1 MSGNWL
7 EVANQDC
14 YQMAL
19 WKAAEH
25 PILLTSLP
33 GLLAIP
39 FSFGPSMLCLGWALV
54 VCKEPKNCT
63 GSCQEGSGVWICIF
77 NRKRSILAGMA
88 GSQDLSIHL
97 CKGMRFICDN
107 GWRGADPWVEIRDKH
122 IQNCTLECFR
132 SLECI
137 SDQQLHIPLPLADKS
152 CFSLGCRLLALFATV
167 FISTLALVSKA
178 CMCVSKLVLYLCSML
193 QFFPV
198 SPQVTAFL
206 PSNNSANGLSSLF
219 ASAFQ
224 LLNLFLFFY
233 YAKSFAFP

>member
-1 MSGNWL
+1 
-7 EVANQDC
+7 
-14 YQMAL
+14 MAL
-19 WKAAEH
+19 WKAAEY

-107 GWRGADPWVEIRDKH
+107 GWRRADPWAEIRDSIFRTVPLSALDH
-122 IQNCTLECFR
+122 LSASPINSCT
-132 SLECI
+132 SLC
-137 SDQQLHIPLPLADKS
+137 PLADKS

-167 FISTLALVSKA
+167 FISALALVSKA

>member
-1 MSGNWL
+1 
-7 EVANQDC
+7 
-14 YQMAL
+14 MAV

-39 FSFGPSMLCLGWALV
+39 FSLGPSMLCFGWALV

-63 GSCQEGSGVWICIF
+63 GSCQEGSGVWMCIF

-97 CKGMRFICDN
+97 CKGMRFICDS
-107 GWRGADPWVEIRDKH
+107 GWRGADPWVEIRDSIFRTVLLSALDH
-122 IQNCTLECFR
+122 LSASLINSCT
-132 SLECI
+132 SLC
-137 SDQQLHIPLPLADKS
+137 PLADKS
-152 CFSLGCRLLALFATV
+152 CFSLGCWLLALFATV
-167 FISTLALVSKA
+167 FISALALLSKA
-178 CMCVSKLVLYLCSML
+178 CMCVSKLVFYLCSML

-206 PSNNSANGLSSLF
+206 PINNSADGLSSLF

-224 LLNLFLFFY
+224 LLNLFLSFY

>member
-1 MSGNWL
+1 
-7 EVANQDC
+7 
-14 YQMAL
+14 MAV

-25 PILLTSLP
+25 PVLLTSLP

-39 FSFGPSMLCLGWALV
+39 FSLGPSVLCLGWALV

-63 GSCQEGSGVWICIF
+63 GSCQEGSGVWMCIF
-77 NRKRSILAGMA
+77 NRKRSILAGRA

-107 GWRGADPWVEIRDKH
+107 GWRGADPWVEIRDSIFRTVPLSALDH
-122 IQNCTLECFR
+122 LSASLINSCTSRC
-132 SLECI
+132 
-137 SDQQLHIPLPLADKS
+137 PLADKS

-167 FISTLALVSKA
+167 FISALALVSKA
-178 CMCVSKLVLYLCSML
+178 GMCVSKLVLCLCSML

-224 LLNLFLFFY
+224 LLNLFLSFC